1 MILREWLD
9 ILEEF
14 EIAMDGNEW
23 LVTFHQSL
31 IFPVSR
37 WVRSVLIGLAE
48 GGDCVPSDLK
58 AELLHTFG
66 ISGTDIIENSFNWLR
81 EKARR
86 DKAEKQ
92 SPMTQWQR
100 TMASPFMEACDKRP
114 LQLSAESDTLA
125 PHTVSPDIF
134 NASMCKCSFGDKLL
148 SRFLEHC
155 DGDAWPHPSPQASL
169 LIPEFPRQLGQLAAR
184 VALSPGDAWLGFVP
198 QNRQDW
204 LLCPSEQSVFLRDMA
219 ALHPLSRVGLL
230 YQTRGRGRCDSR
242 RSTLAAT
249 SLDGIG

>member
-1 MILREWLD
+1 MKHLAKSRGQWSTSGRTTSQTRFAPTGATQTHCRGNSQLSCRTIQRKWLRT
-9 ILEEF
+9 
-14 EIAMDGNEW
+14 MDGNEW

-37 WVRSVLIGLAE
+37 WVRSVLICLAE

-58 AELLHTFG
+58 AELLHTVG
-66 ISGTDIIENSFNWLR
+66 ISGTDIIENSFKWLR

-100 TMASPFMEACDKRP
+100 TMASPFMEASDKRP

-134 NASMCKCSFGDKLL
+134 IATKCKCSLGDKLL
-148 SRFLEHC
+148 SRFLE
-155 DGDAWPHPSPQASL
+155 L
-169 LIPEFPRQLGQLAAR
+169 
-184 VALSPGDAWLGFVP
+184 
-198 QNRQDW
+198 
-204 LLCPSEQSVFLRDMA
+204 
-219 ALHPLSRVGLL
+219 
-230 YQTRGRGRCDSR
+230 
-242 RSTLAAT
+242 
-249 SLDGIG
+249 